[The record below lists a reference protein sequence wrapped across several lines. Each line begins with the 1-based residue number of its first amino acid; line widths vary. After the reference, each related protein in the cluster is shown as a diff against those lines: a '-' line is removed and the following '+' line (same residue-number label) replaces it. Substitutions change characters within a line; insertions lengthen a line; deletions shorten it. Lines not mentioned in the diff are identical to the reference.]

1 MPYTLK
7 FAQLSIKVTK
17 QLITT
22 AITFLVIFPESPGI
36 KLVKEILAYSANI
49 LMHSG
54 NVLAGITT
62 LLELL
67 SIGPTQRE
75 PQVLLMDLVP
85 QNLPPTLELI
95 DMGEFNGVDL
105 IDCAR
110 DILGRG
116 E

>member
-7 FAQLSIKVTK
+7 FAWLSIKVTK
-17 QLITT
+17 QLVTM
-22 AITFLVIFPESPGI
+22 AITFLEIFPESLGI
-36 KLVKEILAYSANI
+36 KLVKEILTYSTNI
-49 LMHSG
+49 LTHSR
-54 NVLAGITT
+54 NILAGITT

-75 PQVLLMDLVP
+75 PQALPMDLVP

-95 DMGEFNGVDL
+95 NMGEFDRVDL
-105 IDCAR
+105 IDCTR